1 MIVLLQYRM
10 QNSQFLPP
18 LLFALYMI
26 GFAYGLGVVLSWWEA
41 GLLGL
46 TLLGLYCVSGRYV
59 RRVFGAMV
67 SMVAVWGLF
76 FRYFHRELYP
86 ADLYLFWTHISETF
100 ESLGALHALFLP
112 TLLGIL
118 VGILLWWKIP
128 KVVRCRN
135 KGWWGITAVSLPLAL
150 WSLPPLSPLK
160 ALVHLPFIRTT
171 TLSNTSALQRPLY
184 PKRATDY
191 HLFILIGESMRY
203 DSYIEAKLKGLGK
216 AVFSK
221 KIYAGATNTDVS
233 VPLFINGAYTTKRL
247 SKKSSKNLFVLAKKN
262 GYQTAFIS
270 IQTDK
275 ALHYIRPYLQPE
287 AIDYYRTF
295 SKAQRHPQYD
305 ILLLQQLQQ
314 RDFSTKQFIVMQQIG
329 EHAPYRY
336 YKNAPRSGSITA
348 HYYRAVDESFRL
360 YRLLIGSL
368 RQKGDPFIF
377 IYLSDHGE
385 CIGEEGRYGHNA
397 FVPKVYEVPFF
408 ITANIPLPKGYKSI
422 RSHYELSAYVRY
434 LLGYGDAISIDKRPV
449 RVNGTML
456 SGEDG
461 FLEILR

>member
-1 MIVLLQYRM
+1 M
-10 QNSQFLPP
+10 
-18 LLFALYMI
+18 
-26 GFAYGLGVVLSWWEA
+26 
-41 GLLGL
+41 
-46 TLLGLYCVSGRYV
+46 
-59 RRVFGAMV
+59 
-67 SMVAVWGLF
+67 
-76 FRYFHRELYP
+76 
-86 ADLYLFWTHISETF
+86 
-100 ESLGALHALFLP
+100 
-112 TLLGIL
+112 
-118 VGILLWWKIP
+118 
-128 KVVRCRN
+128 
-135 KGWWGITAVSLPLAL
+135 
-150 WSLPPLSPLK
+150 
-160 ALVHLPFIRTT
+160 
-171 TLSNTSALQRPLY
+171 QRPLY
-184 PKRATDY
+184 PKRVTDY

-203 DSYIEAKLKGLGK
+203 DSYIEAKLQGLGK
-216 AVFSK
+216 AVFFK

-233 VPLFINGAYTTKRL
+233 VPLFINGAYSTNTL
-247 SKKSSKNLFVLAKKN
+247 SKRSAKNLFALAKKN

-275 ALHYIRPYLQPE
+275 ALRYIRSYLQPE
-287 AIDYYRTF
+287 SIDYYRTF

-305 ILLLQQLQQ
+305 RLLLQQLQQ

-336 YKNAPRSGSITA
+336 YKNAPPSGSITA

-360 YRLLIGSL
+360 YHSLIASL
-368 RQKGDPFIF
+368 RQKGDPFIL

-385 CIGEEGRYGHNA
+385 CIGEEDRYGHNA

-434 LLGYGDAISIDKRPV
+434 LLGYGDGVFVDNRPV

-461 FLEILR
+461 FLEISR